1 MATSIEDKIK
11 KQSEKLAAL
20 KIQAKAVAKANAEK
34 AKVEQLKNQIAVG
47 EIVLSWRNSGYKM
60 SPHEL
65 KAEIEKV
72 FNTQSVTTQSVQSVN
87 QNTDQADAVVADADV
102 VE

>member
-20 KIQAKAVAKANAEK
+20 KVQAKAVAKANAEK

-47 EIVLSWRNSGYKM
+47 EIVLNWRSTNYKM
-60 SPHEL
+60 NPHEL

-72 FNTQSVTTQSVQSVN
+72 FNAQSVTAQPVQSVN
-87 QNTDQADAVVADADV
+87 QNTDQADVIADAD
-102 VE
+102 EAE